1 MFNVIVAV
9 SKNWVIGN
17 GNKIPWKCTEDMKFF
32 KRVTSFCMDKMKK
45 NAVIMG
51 FNTWKSLGRT
61 GGLPNR
67 MNVVID
73 RDAHTVCVDDQGVVY
88 ANTLNDALDYTNTD
102 EDVESVYVIG
112 GGKIYE
118 EALKHSGLDKVLL
131 TKINRKYE
139 GDVKFPRLKSEFELE
154 KVKKG
159 VDEDLEFRTYKRA
172 TGKHEEYQYL
182 DKIDEIMRE
191 GEVCS
196 DRTGV
201 GIKSCWGAQ
210 MTYDIGKHFPLLTTK
225 RTFLRVI
232 TEELLWFLRGST
244 NNKELK
250 EKNVHIWDGNTT
262 REYLDSI
269 GLTDREE
276 DDGGP
281 IYGFNFRH
289 FGAEYVDCHT
299 DYTGQGVDQVAE
311 ALRLIREKPD
321 SRRILI
327 SLWNPSTLKDACLPP
342 CFVEDTNVLTNEG
355 YKCIQDIEEGDKLF
369 THLGNIQEVNKKY
382 ITPYTGIIHDI
393 KIQYIP
399 KISTTPNHPFFVR
412 EVEYKNN
419 PKLVRLKCSDPHWV
433 NAKDLNNKH
442 YHGIKIN
449 DKSIIPEFT
458 IEKGCN
464 KYKTIKLTKKLD
476 KKEEWFMMG
485 YYLGDGWSRWDRK
498 GTFYM
503 VFNQNDESKLLE
515 KFKKIVSTC
524 HMKQRQKSCTVYEFH
539 SYEWAYILKMF
550 GRRAHNK
557 KIPNWICD
565 APAEYIEEFI
575 KGYKNADGCELFVNC
590 NTSSVFTTTS
600 RDIAFKLQLILLK
613 IGIFSRITFS
623 VKKKTCIIEG
633 REVNQ
638 RNLYGITYINNRK
651 RNVRSFIKDGYAWF
665 PLIKNDTRNVSNINV
680 YNFDVGDDHTY
691 IVNNI
696 CTHNCHFVYHFRVYG
711 DTLNCAMVQRSGDM
725 GLGVPFNIASA
736 TMMTY
741 IFAHLTGKKPGKLVH
756 TIHDAHVYTNHEDA
770 LQKQLTR
777 TPYPFP
783 KMNIVDRGQTKVE
796 DFRVED
802 FELLGYE
809 CYPTLKMDM
818 AV

>member
-1 MFNVIVAV
+1 MN
-9 SKNWVIGN
+9 
-17 GNKIPWKCTEDMKFF
+17 
-32 KRVTSFCMDKMKK
+32 KMKK

-51 FNTWKSLGRT
+51 FNTWKSLDRT
-61 GGLPNR
+61 GGLQNR

-73 RDAHTVCVDDQGVVY
+73 RDAKTVCVDEQGVVY
-88 ANTLNDALDYTNTD
+88 ANTLDDALDYTNTD
-102 EDVESVYVIG
+102 DNVESVYVIG
-112 GGKIYE
+112 GGKIYQ

-159 VDEDLEFRTYKRA
+159 IDQDLEFRTYKR
-172 TGKHEEYQYL
+172 TTDIHEEYQYL
-182 DKIDEIMRE
+182 DKIDDIMRE

-250 EKNVHIWDGNTT
+250 ERNVHIWDGNTT
-262 REYLDSI
+262 RKYLDSI

-311 ALRLIREKPD
+311 ALRLIRENPD

-327 SLWNPSTLKDACLPP
+327 SLWNPSTLKDACLP
-342 CFVEDTNVLTNEG
+342 
-355 YKCIQDIEEGDKLF
+355 
-369 THLGNIQEVNKKY
+369 
-382 ITPYTGIIHDI
+382 
-393 KIQYIP
+393 
-399 KISTTPNHPFFVR
+399 
-412 EVEYKNN
+412 
-419 PKLVRLKCSDPHWV
+419 
-433 NAKDLNNKH
+433 A
-442 YHGIKIN
+442 
-449 DKSIIPEFT
+449 
-458 IEKGCN
+458 
-464 KYKTIKLTKKLD
+464 
-476 KKEEWFMMG
+476 
-485 YYLGDGWSRWDRK
+485 
-498 GTFYM
+498 
-503 VFNQNDESKLLE
+503 
-515 KFKKIVSTC
+515 C
-524 HMKQRQKSCTVYEFH
+524 HM
-539 SYEWAYILKMF
+539 L
-550 GRRAHNK
+550 
-557 KIPNWICD
+557 
-565 APAEYIEEFI
+565 
-575 KGYKNADGCELFVNC
+575 
-590 NTSSVFTTTS
+590 
-600 RDIAFKLQLILLK
+600 
-613 IGIFSRITFS
+613 
-623 VKKKTCIIEG
+623 
-633 REVNQ
+633 
-638 RNLYGITYINNRK
+638 
-651 RNVRSFIKDGYAWF
+651 
-665 PLIKNDTRNVSNINV
+665 
-680 YNFDVGDDHTY
+680 
-691 IVNNI
+691 
-696 CTHNCHFVYHFRVYG
+696 YHFRVYG

-756 TIHDAHVYTNHEDA
+756 TIHDAHVYTNHEEA
-770 LQKQLTR
+770 LHKQLTR

-796 DFRVED
+796 DFRLED